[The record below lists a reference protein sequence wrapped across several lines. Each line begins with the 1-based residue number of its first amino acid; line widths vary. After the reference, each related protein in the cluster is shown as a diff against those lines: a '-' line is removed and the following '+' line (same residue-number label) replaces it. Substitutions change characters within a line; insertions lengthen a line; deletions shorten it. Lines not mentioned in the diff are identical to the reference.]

1 MDAVYQLI
9 LTGDKKGN
17 KRGKPRDIFD
27 EIKFHRI
34 RGRLAGRNPADRF
47 LQFLPTKDDTKRGE
61 LVEDKTTLRNY
72 ELPREADATLK
83 RNERKL
89 HGNGGGIKSVREQ

>member
-9 LTGDKKGN
+9 FTGDKKRN
-17 KRGKPRDIFD
+17 RRGKPRDIFD

-34 RGRLAGRNPADRF
+34 RGRLTGRNPADRF
-47 LQFLPTKDDTKRGE
+47 LQLLPTKDDTKRGE
-61 LVEDKTTLRNY
+61 LIEDKTKLRNY